1 MKPLHFD
8 AINPFTGTPFLWGDS
23 NLRFV
28 DGMGVYLEPG
38 DEGFVPYPGQ
48 VLPHGEEKEEAFP
61 SHSASENR
69 EHSAQIRAELH
80 RPSRSG
86 RVAQGGG

>member
-28 DGMGVYLEPG
+28 NGMGVYLEPG

-48 VLPHGEEKEEAFP
+48 VLPTEKKKKKPFRRTPRQKTDNPTHIPDHTAY
-61 SHSASENR
+61 
-69 EHSAQIRAELH
+69 
-80 RPSRSG
+80 G
-86 RVAQGGG
+86 RWR